1 MTPQGPMPPQEE
13 VAWDQKAQE
22 TYRPQTQEES
32 ADEKFEKKLPLHW
45 TKVEDELE
53 QDMLVKDKI

>member
-1 MTPQGPMPPQEE
+1 MPPQEE

>member
-1 MTPQGPMPPQEE
+1 MPPQEK
-13 VAWDQKAQE
+13 VAWYQKAQE

-32 ADEKFEKKLPLHW
+32 ADEKFGTKRPLHW

-53 QDMLVKDKI
+53 QGMLVKDKL